1 MARTVRDAAYL
12 LTAIAGPDPRDN
24 YTLANPAG
32 NKTIN
37 YEQACDYSAL
47 KGKRFGVP
55 WNIINYYSA
64 NPNSTA
70 VYLDSPSALPV
81 ITAFNA
87 SIALIKKAGGIIVET
102 DFSPL
107 SAYNS
112 GGNETIVL
120 DADFIVNLKTYL
132 DELTY
137 NPNNITDLESLR
149 DWTESFPGEDWSP
162 TSRDGTRMIFHFLS
176 NIILGRWM
184 R

>member
-1 MARTVRDAAYL
+1 VIPISEHQDTVGAMARTVRDAAYL

-32 NKTIN
+32 NKSIN

-64 NPNSTA
+64 AGPNTTA
-70 VYLDSPSALPV
+70 ISPAELPV

-87 SIALIKKAGGIIVET
+87 SLALIEKAGGIIVET

-107 SAYNS
+107 AAYNS

-162 TSRDGTRMIFHFLS
+162 TSRDGE
-176 NIILGRWM
+176 
-184 R
+184 